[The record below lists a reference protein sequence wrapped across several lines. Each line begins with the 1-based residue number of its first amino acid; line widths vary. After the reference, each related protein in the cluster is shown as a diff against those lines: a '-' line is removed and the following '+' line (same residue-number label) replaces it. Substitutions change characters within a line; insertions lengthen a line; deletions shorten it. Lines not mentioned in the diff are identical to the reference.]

1 MRSRET
7 PLEPASL
14 HTILAPVMI
23 TLGIDVGGTFTD
35 LVMRDSRT
43 GELRSLK
50 TPTTPPTYADGV
62 MNAIGRTGAAP
73 DAIAD
78 IAHGMTVA
86 TNTALEMNGAKLG
99 VITTRGF
106 RDVLVV
112 GRGNR
117 TTLYDIK
124 AVGPPPLVPRA
135 RILEVDE
142 RMTASGEVH
151 KPLDAAQVAMAAKRL
166 SEMAVEAVAVCF
178 LHSYANPEHERRA
191 AKIVNEAIPGVPVSV
206 SSDILPEYREFERFS
221 TTALNAYVGP
231 KVSQYLDR
239 LANSLTDENINAP
252 LRIMGSNGGT
262 WSAAAM
268 AAEPVNAMLSG
279 PAGGVTASVG
289 IARLLEQPNIIT
301 YDMGGTSTDAC
312 LIRNYAYGMTT
323 EGHVGMWPNRAP
335 QIEIKTVGA
344 GGGSIAYLDPGKFLN
359 VGPRSAGALPG
370 PACYGRGGTEP
381 TVTDA
386 NVVLGRFRPDLA
398 LGGEIELDEGAAR
411 AAVTTLGDEL
421 GLTAE
426 RTAEG
431 IVRLAVARMT
441 ATVKEISVMR
451 GLDPRDFTLFAYGGA
466 GPLHAADIAEELG
479 ITEIVIP
486 PMPGAFSAYGLLT
499 ADTRYDITRTRL
511 TRLAETT
518 LEDLQGII
526 APLREEARAR
536 LRSDGFADD
545 DIRLQVFLDMRFVG
559 QAFELT
565 TEMPETPANI
575 EEIAEAFQAVYEER
589 YAQSDTAPS
598 EIVSFRVVGF
608 GGSAP
613 IALPERPDTGDATP
627 SATRQISFDG
637 AFIDTP
643 ILQRDR
649 LPANL
654 TIEGPAIIEEEGATT
669 VVPPQFSATLD
680 RRGILVLKRNGHG

>member
-1 MRSRET
+1 
-7 PLEPASL
+7 
-14 HTILAPVMI
+14 MI

-43 GELRSLK
+43 GEMRSLK
-50 TPTTPPTYADGV
+50 TPTTPPHFADGV
-62 MNAIGRTGAAP
+62 LTAIRLTNTAP
-73 DAIAD
+73 GNITD

-117 TTLYDIK
+117 TILYDIK
-124 AVGPPPLVPRA
+124 AVRPPPLVPRQ
-135 RILEVDE
+135 RVLEVDE
-142 RMTASGEVH
+142 RMTGTGDVH
-151 KPLDAAQVAMAAKRL
+151 LALDEGQVAAACKRL
-166 SEMAVEAVAVCF
+166 TEMGVEAVAVCF
-178 LHSYANPEHERRA
+178 LHSYANSDHENRA
-191 AKIVNEAIPGVPVSV
+191 AEIVRHEMPGIAVSV
-206 SSDILPEYREFERFS
+206 SSEILPEYREFERFS

-231 KVSQYLDR
+231 KVSQYLDL
-239 LANSLTDENINAP
+239 LASGLTDGGINAP

-268 AAEPVNAMLSG
+268 AHEPVNTMLSG
-279 PAGGVTASVG
+279 PAGGVTASIG
-289 IARLLEQPNIIT
+289 IARLLEIPNIIT

-312 LIRNYAYGMTT
+312 LIRNYEYGMTT

-344 GGGSIAYLDPGKFLN
+344 GGGSIAYLAPGKFLN
-359 VGPRSAGALPG
+359 VGPRSSGAIPG

-398 LGGEIELDEGAAR
+398 LGGEIELDQDAAR
-411 AAVTTLGDEL
+411 TAVTALGEEL
-421 GLTAE
+421 GLTPE

-451 GLDPRDFTLFAYGGA
+451 GLDPRDFTLLAYGGA
-466 GPLHAADIAEELG
+466 GPLHAAAIAEELG

-499 ADTRYDITRTRL
+499 ADTRYDVTRTRL
-511 TRLAETT
+511 TSLSNTT
-518 LEDLQGII
+518 LQHLQ
-526 APLREEARAR
+526 ALLEPLREEARER
-536 LRSDGFADD
+536 LRRDGFTEEN
-545 DIRLQVFLDMRFVG
+545 IRLQVFLDIRFVG

-565 TEMPETPANI
+565 TPMPDAPETLD
-575 EEIAEAFQAVYEER
+575 EIAAAFQAVYEER
-589 YAQSDTAPS
+589 YAQSDTAPA
-598 EIVSFRVVGF
+598 EIVSFRVVGL
-608 GGSAP
+608 GKAP
-613 IALPERPDTGDATP
+613 SVELPEHTGDA
-627 SATRQISFDG
+627 SADIETRSVSFDSTFVET
-637 AFIDTP
+637 AIHRREALRVETAMP
-643 ILQRDR
+643 
-649 LPANL
+649 
-654 TIEGPAIIEEEGATT
+654 GPAIIEEDGATT
-669 VVPPQFSATLD
+669 VVPPGFNATLD
-680 RRGILVLKRNGHG
+680 RFGILTLRRVDNG

>member
-1 MRSRET
+1 
-7 PLEPASL
+7 
-14 HTILAPVMI
+14 MI

-62 MNAIGRTGAAP
+62 MNAIRRTGAAP
-73 DAIAD
+73 GDIAD

-124 AVGPPPLVPRA
+124 AVRPPPLVPRA

-142 RMTASGEVH
+142 RMTATGEVH
-151 KPLDAAQVAMAAKRL
+151 LTLDEAQVAAACKRL
-166 SEMAVEAVAVCF
+166 SEMDVEAIAICF

-191 AKIVNEAIPGVPVSV
+191 AEVVSRLMPGLPVSV

-221 TTALNAYVGP
+221 TTALNSYVGP

-239 LANSLTDENINAP
+239 LSGSLTAEDIKAP

-289 IARLLEQPNIIT
+289 IARILERPNIIT

-398 LGGEIELDEGAAR
+398 LGGEIELDEEAAR
-411 AAVTTLGDEL
+411 NAVKGLGDQL
-421 GLTAE
+421 GLDPE

-466 GPLHAADIAEELG
+466 GPLHAAEIAEELG

-499 ADTRYDITRTRL
+499 ADTRYDVTRTRL
-511 TRLAETT
+511 TRLSETT
-518 LEDLQGII
+518 LEELQAII
-526 APLREEARAR
+526 EPLREEARER
-536 LRSDGFADD
+536 LRRDGFQDS
-545 DIRLQVFLDMRFVG
+545 DIKLQVFLDMRFVG

-565 TEMPETPANI
+565 TEMPEAPENI
-575 EEIAEAFQAVYEER
+575 EEIAIAFQAVYQER
-589 YAQSDTAPS
+589 YAQSDTGPS

-613 IALPERPDTGDATP
+613 IALPERAVGGDVAP
-627 SATRQISFDG
+627 STTRAISFDG
-637 AFIDTP
+637 AFVDTP
-643 ILQRDR
+643 ILQREN
-649 LPANL
+649 LPADVA
-654 TIEGPAIIEEEGATT
+654 IDGPAIIEEDGATT

-680 RRGILVLKRNGHG
+680 RRGILILKRNGNG

>member
-1 MRSRET
+1 
-7 PLEPASL
+7 
-14 HTILAPVMI
+14 MI

-50 TPTTPPTYADGV
+50 TPTTPPSYADGV
-62 MNAIGRTGAAP
+62 MNAIRQSGVPSGEIT
-73 DAIAD
+73 D

-124 AVGPPPLVPRA
+124 AVRPPALVPRSH
-135 RILEVDE
+135 ILEVDE
-142 RMTASGEVH
+142 RMTAMGDVH
-151 KPLDAAQVAMAAKRL
+151 QPLNEAQVVEACKRL
-166 SEMAVEAVAVCF
+166 TDFQVEAVAVCF
-178 LHSYANPEHERRA
+178 LHSYANPNHERRTA
-191 AKIVNEAIPGVPVSV
+191 ELVRREMPGIPVSV
-206 SSDILPEYREFERFS
+206 SSNILPEYREFERFS

-231 KVSQYLDR
+231 KVSQYLDQ
-239 LANSLTDENINAP
+239 LSTSLKDSGIDSP

-262 WSAAAM
+262 WSASTM
-268 AAEPVNAMLSG
+268 AAEPVNALLSG
-279 PAGGVTASVG
+279 PAGGVTASVE
-289 IARLLEQPNIIT
+289 IARLLDRPNIIT

-312 LIRNYAYGMTT
+312 LIRGYEFGMTT

-370 PACYGRGGTEP
+370 PACYGHGGTQP

-398 LGGEIELDEGAAR
+398 LGGEIDLDVDAAR
-411 AAVTTLGDEL
+411 AAVARLGEAL
-421 GLTAE
+421 GLTPE

-466 GPLHAADIAEELG
+466 GPLHAAAIAEELG
-479 ITEIVIP
+479 MMEIVIP

-499 ADTRYDITRTRL
+499 ADTRYDVTRTQL
-511 TRLAETT
+511 TRLSETT
-518 LEDLQGII
+518 LDALQKII
-526 APLREEARAR
+526 EPLRDEARDKLCR
-536 LRSDGFADD
+536 DGFEDE
-545 DIRLQVFLDMRFVG
+545 DIRLRVNLDMRFVG

-565 TEMPETPANI
+565 IEMPDTPKSLD
-575 EEIAEAFQAVYEER
+575 EIAEAFQAVYEER

-608 GGSAP
+608 GGAAP
-613 IALPERPDTGDATP
+613 VDLPDYGLTGEVAP
-627 SATRQISFDG
+627 RIMRQACFDG
-637 AFIDTP
+637 EFVKTP
-643 ILQRDR
+643 ILQRD
-649 LPANL
+649 
-654 TIEGPAIIEEEGATT
+654 TISINQSIDGPAIVEEDGATT
-669 VVPPQFSATLD
+669 VVPPGFSMTLD
-680 RRGILVLKRNGHG
+680 RRGILILRRHSDD

>member
-1 MRSRET
+1 
-7 PLEPASL
+7 
-14 HTILAPVMI
+14 MI

-43 GELRSLK
+43 GEMRSLK
-50 TPTTPPTYADGV
+50 TPTTPPHFADGV
-62 MNAIGRTGAAP
+62 LTAIRLTSAAP
-73 DAIAD
+73 GDITD

-117 TTLYDIK
+117 TILYDIK
-124 AVGPPPLVPRA
+124 AVRPPPLVPRQ
-135 RILEVDE
+135 RVLEVDE
-142 RMTASGEVH
+142 RMTGTGDVH
-151 KPLDAAQVAMAAKRL
+151 LALDEDQVAAACKRL
-166 SEMAVEAVAVCF
+166 TEMGVEAVAVCF
-178 LHSYANPEHERRA
+178 LHSYANPDHENRA
-191 AKIVNEAIPGVPVSV
+191 AEIVRREMPGIAISV
-206 SSDILPEYREFERFS
+206 SSEILPEYREFERFS

-231 KVSQYLDR
+231 KVSQYLDL
-239 LANSLTDENINAP
+239 LASGLTEGGIDAP

-268 AAEPVNAMLSG
+268 AQEPVNAMLSG
-279 PAGGVTASVG
+279 PAGGVTASIG
-289 IARLLEQPNIIT
+289 IARLLDIPNIIT

-312 LIRNYAYGMTT
+312 LIRNFEYGMTT

-344 GGGSIAYLDPGKFLN
+344 GGGSIAYLAPGKFLN
-359 VGPRSAGALPG
+359 VGPRSSGAIPG

-411 AAVTTLGDEL
+411 AAVASLGEEL
-421 GLTAE
+421 GLTPE

-466 GPLHAADIAEELG
+466 GPLHAAAIAEELG

-499 ADTRYDITRTRL
+499 ADTRYDVTRTRL
-511 TRLAETT
+511 TRLSDTT
-518 LEDLQGII
+518 LEDLQ
-526 APLREEARAR
+526 AFLDPLREEARER
-536 LRSDGFADD
+536 LRRDGFRDN

-565 TEMPETPANI
+565 TPMPESPSCLDDLA
-575 EEIAEAFQAVYEER
+575 AAFQAVYEER
-589 YAQSDTAPS
+589 YAENDTAPT
-598 EIVSFRVVGF
+598 EIVSFRVVGL
-608 GGSAP
+608 GTAP
-613 IALPERPDTGDATP
+613 SVELPEHTGDA
-627 SATRQISFDG
+627 AADIETRSVSFDSTFVET
-637 AFIDTP
+637 AIHRREALPVDTAMP
-643 ILQRDR
+643 
-649 LPANL
+649 
-654 TIEGPAIIEEEGATT
+654 GPAIIEEDGATT
-669 VVPPQFSATLD
+669 VVPPGFNATLD
-680 RRGILVLKRNGHG
+680 RFGILTLRRVDHD

>member
-1 MRSRET
+1 
-7 PLEPASL
+7 
-14 HTILAPVMI
+14 MI

-43 GELRSLK
+43 GEMRSLK
-50 TPTTPPTYADGV
+50 TPTTPPHFANGV
-62 MNAIGRTGAAP
+62 LTAIRLTNAAP
-73 DAIAD
+73 SDITD

-117 TTLYDIK
+117 TSLYDIK
-124 AVGPPPLVPRA
+124 AVRPPPLVPRQ
-135 RILEVDE
+135 RVLEVDE
-142 RMTASGEVH
+142 RMTGTGDVH
-151 KPLDAAQVAMAAKRL
+151 LPLDEDQVAAACKRL
-166 SEMAVEAVAVCF
+166 IEMGVEAVAVCF
-178 LHSYANPEHERRA
+178 LHSYANPDHENCAAGIVRR
-191 AKIVNEAIPGVPVSV
+191 EMPGIAVSA
-206 SSDILPEYREFERFS
+206 SSEILPEYREFERFS

-231 KVSQYLDR
+231 KVSQYLDL
-239 LANSLTDENINAP
+239 LASGLTKGGINAP

-262 WSAAAM
+262 WSASAM
-268 AAEPVNAMLSG
+268 AQEPVNAMLSG
-279 PAGGVTASVG
+279 PAGGVTASIG
-289 IARLLEQPNIIT
+289 IARLLDIPNIIT

-312 LIRNYAYGMTT
+312 LIRNYEYGMTT

-344 GGGSIAYLDPGKFLN
+344 GGGSIAYLAPGKFLN
-359 VGPRSAGALPG
+359 VGPRSAGAIPG

-398 LGGEIELDEGAAR
+398 LGGEIKLDQDAAR
-411 AAVTTLGDEL
+411 EAVLSLGEEL
-421 GLTAE
+421 GLTPE

-466 GPLHAADIAEELG
+466 GPLHAAAIAEELG

-499 ADTRYDITRTRL
+499 ADTRYDVTRTRL
-511 TRLAETT
+511 TRLSDIT
-518 LEDLQGII
+518 LEDLQ
-526 APLREEARAR
+526 ALLQPLREEARER
-536 LRSDGFADD
+536 LRRDGFDED
-545 DIRLQVFLDMRFVG
+545 DIHLQVFLDIRFVG

-565 TEMPETPANI
+565 TPMPDAPHSLN
-575 EEIAEAFQAVYEER
+575 EIAAAFQAVYEER
-589 YAQSDTAPS
+589 YAQSDTAPA
-598 EIVSFRVVGF
+598 EIVSFRVVGL
-608 GGSAP
+608 GKAP
-613 IALPERPDTGDATP
+613 SVELPEHTGNATADIETRPVSFDSTFVKTAIHHREALPVDAAMP
-627 SATRQISFDG
+627 
-637 AFIDTP
+637 
-643 ILQRDR
+643 
-649 LPANL
+649 
-654 TIEGPAIIEEEGATT
+654 GPAVIEEDGATT
-669 VVPPQFSATLD
+669 VVPPGFNATLD
-680 RRGILVLKRNGHG
+680 RYGILTLRRVNHD

>member
-1 MRSRET
+1 
-7 PLEPASL
+7 
-14 HTILAPVMI
+14 MI

-43 GELRSLK
+43 GEMRSLK
-50 TPTTPPTYADGV
+50 TPTTPPHFADGV
-62 MNAIGRTGAAP
+62 LTAIRLTNAAP
-73 DAIAD
+73 GNITD

-117 TTLYDIK
+117 TILYDIK
-124 AVGPPPLVPRA
+124 AVRPPPLVPRQ
-135 RILEVDE
+135 RVLEVDE
-142 RMTASGEVH
+142 RMTGAGDVH
-151 KPLDAAQVAMAAKRL
+151 LALDEGQVAAACKRL
-166 SEMAVEAVAVCF
+166 TEMGVEAVAVCF
-178 LHSYANPEHERRA
+178 LHSYANSDHENRA
-191 AKIVNEAIPGVPVSV
+191 AEIVRHEMPGIAVSV
-206 SSDILPEYREFERFS
+206 SSEILPEYREFERFS

-231 KVSQYLDR
+231 KVSQYLDL
-239 LANSLTDENINAP
+239 LASGLTDGGINAP

-268 AAEPVNAMLSG
+268 AHEPVNTMLSG
-279 PAGGVTASVG
+279 PAGGVTASIG
-289 IARLLEQPNIIT
+289 IARLLEIPNIIT

-312 LIRNYAYGMTT
+312 LIRNYEYGMTT

-344 GGGSIAYLDPGKFLN
+344 GGGSIAYLAPGKFLN
-359 VGPRSAGALPG
+359 VGPRSSGAIPG

-386 NVVLGRFRPDLA
+386 NVVLGRFRPNLA
-398 LGGEIELDEGAAR
+398 LGGEIELDQDAAHTAV
-411 AAVTTLGDEL
+411 AALGEEL
-421 GLTAE
+421 GLTPE

-451 GLDPRDFTLFAYGGA
+451 GLDPRDFTLLAYGGA
-466 GPLHAADIAEELG
+466 GPLHAAAIAEELG

-499 ADTRYDITRTRL
+499 ADTRYDVTRTRL
-511 TRLAETT
+511 TRLSNTT
-518 LEDLQGII
+518 LEDLQ
-526 APLREEARAR
+526 ALLEPLREEARER
-536 LRSDGFADD
+536 LRRDGFTEEN
-545 DIRLQVFLDMRFVG
+545 IRLQVFLDIRFVG

-565 TEMPETPANI
+565 TPMPDAPETLD
-575 EEIAEAFQAVYEER
+575 EIAAAFQAVYEER
-589 YAQSDTAPS
+589 YAQSDTAPA
-598 EIVSFRVVGF
+598 EIVSFRVVGL
-608 GGSAP
+608 GKAP
-613 IALPERPDTGDATP
+613 SVELPEHTGDASTDIE
-627 SATRQISFDG
+627 TRSVSFDSTFVET
-637 AFIDTP
+637 AIHRRETLRVETAMP
-643 ILQRDR
+643 
-649 LPANL
+649 
-654 TIEGPAIIEEEGATT
+654 GPAIIEEDGATT
-669 VVPPQFSATLD
+669 VVPPGFNATLD
-680 RRGILVLKRNGHG
+680 RFGILTLRRVDNG

>member
-1 MRSRET
+1 
-7 PLEPASL
+7 
-14 HTILAPVMI
+14 MI

-43 GELRSLK
+43 GEMRSLK
-50 TPTTPPTYADGV
+50 TPTTPPHFADGV
-62 MNAIGRTGAAP
+62 LTAIRLTNAAP
-73 DAIAD
+73 GDITD

-117 TTLYDIK
+117 TILYDIK
-124 AVGPPPLVPRA
+124 AVRPPPLVPRQ
-135 RILEVDE
+135 RVLEVDE
-142 RMTASGEVH
+142 RMTGTGGVH
-151 KPLDAAQVAMAAKRL
+151 LVLDEDQVVAACKRL
-166 SEMAVEAVAVCF
+166 TEMGVEAVAVCF
-178 LHSYANPEHERRA
+178 LHSYANPDHENRA
-191 AKIVNEAIPGVPVSV
+191 AEIVQREMPGIAISI
-206 SSDILPEYREFERFS
+206 SSEILPEYREFERFS

-231 KVSQYLDR
+231 KVSQYLDL
-239 LANSLTDENINAP
+239 LASGLTEGGIDAP

-268 AAEPVNAMLSG
+268 AQKPVNAMLSG
-279 PAGGVTASVG
+279 PAGGVTASIG
-289 IARLLEQPNIIT
+289 IARLLDIPNIIT

-312 LIRNYAYGMTT
+312 LIRNYEYGMTT

-344 GGGSIAYLDPGKFLN
+344 GGGSIAYLAPGKFLN
-359 VGPRSAGALPG
+359 VGPRSAGAIPG

-398 LGGEIELDEGAAR
+398 LGGEIELDQGAAR
-411 AAVTTLGDEL
+411 IAVAGLGEEL
-421 GLTAE
+421 DLTPE

-466 GPLHAADIAEELG
+466 GPLHAAAIAEELG

-499 ADTRYDITRTRL
+499 ADTRYDVTRTRL
-511 TRLAETT
+511 TRLGDTT
-518 LEDLQGII
+518 LKDLQ
-526 APLREEARAR
+526 ALLEPLREEARER
-536 LRSDGFADD
+536 LRRDGFADD
-545 DIRLQVFLDMRFVG
+545 DIHLQVFLDIRFVG

-565 TEMPETPANI
+565 TPMPDAPKNLD
-575 EEIAEAFQAVYEER
+575 EIATAFQAVYEER
-589 YAQSDTAPS
+589 YAQSDTGPS
-598 EIVSFRVVGF
+598 EIVSFRVVGL
-608 GGSAP
+608 GTAP
-613 IALPERPDTGDATP
+613 SVELPEHTGDAT
-627 SATRQISFDG
+627 AKIETRMVSFDSD
-637 AFIDTP
+637 FMETIIHRREVLPVDTAMP
-643 ILQRDR
+643 
-649 LPANL
+649 
-654 TIEGPAIIEEEGATT
+654 GPAIIEEDGATT
-669 VVPPQFSATLD
+669 VVPPGFNATLD
-680 RRGILVLKRNGHG
+680 RFGILILRRIRND

>member
-1 MRSRET
+1 
-7 PLEPASL
+7 
-14 HTILAPVMI
+14 MI

-35 LVMRDSRT
+35 LVMRDART

-50 TPTTPPTYADGV
+50 TPTTPPAFADGV
-62 MNAIGRTGAAP
+62 LNAIRMTEASA
-73 DAIAD
+73 AD
-78 IAHGMTVA
+78 ITGIVHGMTVA
-86 TNTALEMNGAKLG
+86 TNTVLEMNGARLG

-106 RDVLVV
+106 RDVLIV

-117 TTLYDIK
+117 TSLYDIK
-124 AVGPPPLVPRA
+124 AVRPPPLVERA
-135 RILEVDE
+135 RVLEVDE
-142 RMTASGEVH
+142 RMTAAGDVH
-151 KPLDAAQVAMAAKRL
+151 LPLNEDHVAAACARL
-166 SEMAVEAVAVCF
+166 ADEGVEAIAVCF
-178 LHSYANPEHERRA
+178 LHSYANPDHERRA
-191 AKIVNEAIPGVPVSV
+191 AEIVRRELPDISVSI

-231 KVSQYLDR
+231 KVSQYLGR
-239 LANSLTDENINAP
+239 LSDGLGDNGVAAP

-279 PAGGVTASVG
+279 PAGGVTASIG
-289 IARLLEQPNIIT
+289 IAKLLGLPNIIT

-312 LIRNYAYGMTT
+312 LIRNYEYNMTT

-359 VGPRSAGALPG
+359 VGPRSAGAAPG
-370 PACYGRGGTEP
+370 PACYGKGGTEP

-398 LGGEIELDEGAAR
+398 LGGEIKLDEEAAAR
-411 AAVTTLGDEL
+411 AVSALGQEL
-421 GLTAE
+421 DLTPE

-479 ITEIVIP
+479 ITRIIIP
-486 PMPGAFSAYGLLT
+486 PMPGTFSAFGLLT
-499 ADTRYDITRTRL
+499 ADTRYDVTQTRL
-511 TRLAETT
+511 TRLDDTDLAG
-518 LEDLQGII
+518 LEEIL
-526 APLREEARAR
+526 APMRAEARER
-536 LRSDGFADD
+536 LQRDGFDD
-545 DIRLQVFLDMRFVG
+545 ADIRLQVYLDMRFVG

-565 TEMPETPANI
+565 TPMPDAPRDI
-575 EEIAEAFQAVYEER
+575 GEIAAAFQAIYEER
-589 YAQSDTAPS
+589 YAQKDTGPS

-608 GGSAP
+608 GSGPA
-613 IALPERPDTGDATP
+613 IDLPEQTSDDEATP
-627 SATRQISFDG
+627 AAVRPISFG
-637 AFIDTP
+637 SVFTNTP
-643 ILQRDR
+643 IYDR
-649 LPANL
+649 GNL
-654 TIEGPAIIEEEGATT
+654 STDHPVPGPAIIEEDGATT
-669 VVPPQFSATLD
+669 VVPPGFTAALD
-680 RRGILVLKRNGHG
+680 RYGILTLTREGM

>member
-1 MRSRET
+1 
-7 PLEPASL
+7 
-14 HTILAPVMI
+14 MI

-43 GELRSLK
+43 GEMRSLK
-50 TPTTPPTYADGV
+50 TPTTPPHFADGV
-62 MNAIGRTGAAP
+62 LTAIRLTSAAP
-73 DAIAD
+73 GDITD

-117 TTLYDIK
+117 TILYDIK
-124 AVGPPPLVPRA
+124 AVRPPPLVPRQ
-135 RILEVDE
+135 RVLEVDE
-142 RMTASGEVH
+142 RMTGTGDVH
-151 KPLDAAQVAMAAKRL
+151 LALDEDQVAAACKRL
-166 SEMAVEAVAVCF
+166 TEMGVEAVAVCF
-178 LHSYANPEHERRA
+178 LHSYANPDHENRA
-191 AKIVNEAIPGVPVSV
+191 AEIVRREMPGIAISV
-206 SSDILPEYREFERFS
+206 SSEILPEYREFERFS

-231 KVSQYLDR
+231 KVSQYLDL
-239 LANSLTDENINAP
+239 LASGLTEGGIDAP

-268 AAEPVNAMLSG
+268 AQEPVNAMLSG
-279 PAGGVTASVG
+279 PAGGVTASIG
-289 IARLLEQPNIIT
+289 IARLLDIPNIIT

-312 LIRNYAYGMTT
+312 LIRNFKYGMTT

-344 GGGSIAYLDPGKFLN
+344 GGGSIAYLAPGKFLN
-359 VGPRSAGALPG
+359 VGPRSSGAIPG

-411 AAVTTLGDEL
+411 AAVASLGEEL
-421 GLTAE
+421 GLTPE

-466 GPLHAADIAEELG
+466 GPLHAAAIAEELG

-499 ADTRYDITRTRL
+499 ADTRYDVTRTRL
-511 TRLAETT
+511 TRLSDTT
-518 LEDLQGII
+518 LEDLQ
-526 APLREEARAR
+526 AFLDPLREEARER
-536 LRSDGFADD
+536 LRRDGFRDN

-565 TEMPETPANI
+565 TPMPESPSCLDDLA
-575 EEIAEAFQAVYEER
+575 AAFQAVYEER
-589 YAQSDTAPS
+589 YAENDTAPT
-598 EIVSFRVVGF
+598 EIVSFRVVGL
-608 GGSAP
+608 GTAP
-613 IALPERPDTGDATP
+613 SVELPEHTGDA
-627 SATRQISFDG
+627 AADIETRSVSFDSTFVET
-637 AFIDTP
+637 AIHRREALPVDTAMP
-643 ILQRDR
+643 
-649 LPANL
+649 
-654 TIEGPAIIEEEGATT
+654 GPAIIEEDGATT
-669 VVPPQFSATLD
+669 VVPPGFNATLD
-680 RRGILVLKRNGHG
+680 RFGILTLRRVDHD

>member
-1 MRSRET
+1 
-7 PLEPASL
+7 
-14 HTILAPVMI
+14 MI

-43 GELRSLK
+43 GEMRSLK
-50 TPTTPPTYADGV
+50 TPTTPPHFADGV
-62 MNAIGRTGAAP
+62 LTAIRLTNTAP
-73 DAIAD
+73 GDITD

-117 TTLYDIK
+117 TILYDIK
-124 AVGPPPLVPRA
+124 AVRPPPLVPRQ
-135 RILEVDE
+135 RVLEVDE
-142 RMTASGEVH
+142 RMTGTGDVH
-151 KPLDAAQVAMAAKRL
+151 LALDEGQVAAACNRL
-166 SEMAVEAVAVCF
+166 IEMGVEAVAVCF
-178 LHSYANPEHERRA
+178 LHSYANSDHENRA
-191 AKIVNEAIPGVPVSV
+191 AEIVRHEMPGIAVSV
-206 SSDILPEYREFERFS
+206 SSEILPEYREFERFS

-231 KVSQYLDR
+231 KVSQYLDL
-239 LANSLTDENINAP
+239 LASGLTDGGINAP

-268 AAEPVNAMLSG
+268 AHEPVNTMLSG
-279 PAGGVTASVG
+279 PAGGVTASIG
-289 IARLLEQPNIIT
+289 IARLLEIPNIIT

-312 LIRNYAYGMTT
+312 LIRNYEYGMTT

-344 GGGSIAYLDPGKFLN
+344 GGGSIAYLAPGKFLN
-359 VGPRSAGALPG
+359 VGPRSSGAIPG

-398 LGGEIELDEGAAR
+398 LGGEIELDQDAAHTAV
-411 AAVTTLGDEL
+411 AALGEEL
-421 GLTAE
+421 GLTPE

-451 GLDPRDFTLFAYGGA
+451 GLDPRDFTLLAYGGA
-466 GPLHAADIAEELG
+466 GPLHAAAIAEELG
-479 ITEIVIP
+479 ITEIIIP

-499 ADTRYDITRTRL
+499 ADTRYDVTRTRL
-511 TRLAETT
+511 TSLSNTT
-518 LEDLQGII
+518 LQHLQDLLE
-526 APLREEARAR
+526 PLREEARER
-536 LRSDGFADD
+536 LRRDGFTKEN
-545 DIRLQVFLDMRFVG
+545 IRLQVFLDIRFVG

-565 TEMPETPANI
+565 TPMPDAPETLD
-575 EEIAEAFQAVYEER
+575 EIAAAFQAVYEER
-589 YAQSDTAPS
+589 YAQSDTAPA
-598 EIVSFRVVGF
+598 EIVSFRVVGL
-608 GGSAP
+608 GKAP
-613 IALPERPDTGDATP
+613 SVELPEHTGDASTDIE
-627 SATRQISFDG
+627 TRSVSF
-637 AFIDTP
+637 ASTFVETAIHRRETLRVETAMP
-643 ILQRDR
+643 
-649 LPANL
+649 
-654 TIEGPAIIEEEGATT
+654 GPAIIEEDGATT
-669 VVPPQFSATLD
+669 VVPPGFNATLD
-680 RRGILVLKRNGHG
+680 RFGILTLRRVDNG

>member
-1 MRSRET
+1 
-7 PLEPASL
+7 
-14 HTILAPVMI
+14 MI

-43 GELRSLK
+43 GEMRSLK
-50 TPTTPPTYADGV
+50 TPTTPPHFADGV
-62 MNAIGRTGAAP
+62 LTAIRLTNAAP
-73 DAIAD
+73 GDITD

-117 TTLYDIK
+117 TILYDIK
-124 AVGPPPLVPRA
+124 AVRPPPLVPRQ
-135 RILEVDE
+135 RVLEVDE
-142 RMTASGEVH
+142 RMTGTGGVH
-151 KPLDAAQVAMAAKRL
+151 LVLDEDQVVAACKRL
-166 SEMAVEAVAVCF
+166 TEMGVEAVAVCF
-178 LHSYANPEHERRA
+178 LHSYANPDHENRA
-191 AKIVNEAIPGVPVSV
+191 AEIVQREMPGIAISI
-206 SSDILPEYREFERFS
+206 SSEILPEYREFERFS

-231 KVSQYLDR
+231 KVSQYLDL
-239 LANSLTDENINAP
+239 LASGLTEGGIDAP

-268 AAEPVNAMLSG
+268 AQKPVNAMLSG
-279 PAGGVTASVG
+279 PAGGVTASIG
-289 IARLLEQPNIIT
+289 IARLLDIPNIIT

-312 LIRNYAYGMTT
+312 LIRNYEYGMTT

-344 GGGSIAYLDPGKFLN
+344 GGGSIAYLAPGKFLN
-359 VGPRSAGALPG
+359 VGPRSAGAIPG

-398 LGGEIELDEGAAR
+398 LGGEIELDQGAAR
-411 AAVTTLGDEL
+411 IAVAGLGEEL
-421 GLTAE
+421 DLTPE

-466 GPLHAADIAEELG
+466 GPLHAAAIAEELG

-511 TRLAETT
+511 TRLGDTT
-518 LEDLQGII
+518 LKDLQ
-526 APLREEARAR
+526 ALLEPLREEARER
-536 LRSDGFADD
+536 LRRDGFADD
-545 DIRLQVFLDMRFVG
+545 DIHLQVFLDIRFVG

-565 TEMPETPANI
+565 TPMPDAPKNLD
-575 EEIAEAFQAVYEER
+575 EIATAFQAVYEER
-589 YAQSDTAPS
+589 YAQSDTGPS
-598 EIVSFRVVGF
+598 EIVSFRVVGL
-608 GGSAP
+608 GTAP
-613 IALPERPDTGDATP
+613 SVELPEHTGDAT
-627 SATRQISFDG
+627 AKIETRMVSFDSD
-637 AFIDTP
+637 FMETIIHRREVLPVDTAMP
-643 ILQRDR
+643 
-649 LPANL
+649 
-654 TIEGPAIIEEEGATT
+654 GPAIIEEDGATT
-669 VVPPQFSATLD
+669 VVPPGFNATLD
-680 RRGILVLKRNGHG
+680 RFGILILRRIRND

>member
-1 MRSRET
+1 
-7 PLEPASL
+7 
-14 HTILAPVMI
+14 MI

-43 GELRSLK
+43 GEMRSLK
-50 TPTTPPTYADGV
+50 TPTTPPHFADGV
-62 MNAIGRTGAAP
+62 LTAIRLTNTAP
-73 DAIAD
+73 GNITD

-117 TTLYDIK
+117 TILYDIK
-124 AVGPPPLVPRA
+124 AVRPPPLVPRQ
-135 RILEVDE
+135 RVLEVDE
-142 RMTASGEVH
+142 RMTGAGDVH
-151 KPLDAAQVAMAAKRL
+151 LALDEGQVAAACKRL
-166 SEMAVEAVAVCF
+166 TEMGVEAVAVCF
-178 LHSYANPEHERRA
+178 LHSYANSDHENRA
-191 AKIVNEAIPGVPVSV
+191 AEIVRHEMPGIAVSV
-206 SSDILPEYREFERFS
+206 SSEILPEYREFERFS

-231 KVSQYLDR
+231 KVSQYLDL
-239 LANSLTDENINAP
+239 LASGLTDGGINAP

-268 AAEPVNAMLSG
+268 AHEPVNTMLSG
-279 PAGGVTASVG
+279 PAGGVTASIG
-289 IARLLEQPNIIT
+289 IARLLEIPNIIT

-312 LIRNYAYGMTT
+312 LIRNYEYGMTT

-344 GGGSIAYLDPGKFLN
+344 GGGSIAYLAPGKFLN
-359 VGPRSAGALPG
+359 VGPRSSGAIPG

-398 LGGEIELDEGAAR
+398 LGGEIELDQDAAHTAV
-411 AAVTTLGDEL
+411 AALGKEL
-421 GLTAE
+421 GLTPE

-451 GLDPRDFTLFAYGGA
+451 GLDPRDFTLLAYGGA
-466 GPLHAADIAEELG
+466 GPLHAAAIAEELG
-479 ITEIVIP
+479 ITEIIIP

-499 ADTRYDITRTRL
+499 ADTRYDVTRTRL
-511 TRLAETT
+511 TSLSNTT
-518 LEDLQGII
+518 LQHLQDLLE
-526 APLREEARAR
+526 PLREEARER
-536 LRSDGFADD
+536 LRRDGFTEEN
-545 DIRLQVFLDMRFVG
+545 IRLQVFLDIRFVG

-565 TEMPETPANI
+565 TPMPDAPETLD
-575 EEIAEAFQAVYEER
+575 EIAAAFQAVYEER
-589 YAQSDTAPS
+589 YAQSDTAPA
-598 EIVSFRVVGF
+598 EIVSFRVVGL
-608 GGSAP
+608 GKAP
-613 IALPERPDTGDATP
+613 SVELPEHTGDA
-627 SATRQISFDG
+627 SADIETRSVSFDSTFVET
-637 AFIDTP
+637 AIHRREALRVETAMP
-643 ILQRDR
+643 
-649 LPANL
+649 
-654 TIEGPAIIEEEGATT
+654 GPAIIEEDGATT
-669 VVPPQFSATLD
+669 VVPPGFNATLD
-680 RRGILVLKRNGHG
+680 RFGILTLRRVDNG